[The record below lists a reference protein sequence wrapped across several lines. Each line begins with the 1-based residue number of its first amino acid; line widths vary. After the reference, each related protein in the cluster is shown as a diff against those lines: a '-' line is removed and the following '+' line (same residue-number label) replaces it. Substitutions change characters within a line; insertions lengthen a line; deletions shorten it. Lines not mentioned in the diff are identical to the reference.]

1 MDVKDLSVSTL
12 QFLCGKFAA
21 VGGTL
26 QCINPVAQ
34 RGTLG
39 VAMATAAGLPD
50 SSASWAM
57 PSVGIDT
64 SKWEKIRAVMD
75 SGATV
80 PVLHPKTGREY
91 PVEESEASRAGVEY
105 ELADASTLANL
116 GRKRMAVLT
125 NEGTLRGYSTE
136 CAEVSKALQ
145 SVRACVHSK
154 HAVCFGL
161 GPDGE
166 DHLVINRET
175 GEVNRLIDDGVNY
188 LQELH
193 IIPADQ
199 VCALQA
205 VLAQQ
210 GQPDPEHPQGFAGQG
225 R

>member
-1 MDVKDLSVSTL
+1 M
-12 QFLCGKFAA
+12 AA
-21 VGGTL
+21 
-26 QCINPVAQ
+26 
-34 RGTLG
+34 
-39 VAMATAAGLPD
+39 AAGLPD
-50 SSASWAM
+50 
-57 PSVGIDT
+57 PSVHWEVPNVGIDT
-64 SKWEKIRAVMD
+64 SKWERIRAVMD

-91 PVEESEASRAGVEY
+91 PVQESEASRAGVEY
-105 ELADASTLANL
+105 EIANGDGLANL
-116 GRKRMAVLT
+116 GRKLMAVLT

-136 CAEVSKALQ
+136 CAEVSKSLQ
-145 SVRACVHSK
+145 SVRACVRSK

-175 GEVNRLIDDGVNY
+175 GEINRLIDDGINY

-193 IIPADQ
+193 IIPANQ

-210 GQPDPEHPQGFAGQG
+210 GQPDPEHPQDFAGQG

>member
-1 MDVKDLSVSTL
+1 
-12 QFLCGKFAA
+12 
-21 VGGTL
+21 
-26 QCINPVAQ
+26 
-34 RGTLG
+34 
-39 VAMATAAGLPD
+39 
-50 SSASWAM
+50 M
-57 PSVGIDT
+57 PNVGIDT
-64 SKWEKIRAVMD
+64 SKWEKVRAVMD

-125 NEGTLRGYSTE
+125 NEGTLRGYTR
-136 CAEVSKALQ
+136 
-145 SVRACVHSK
+145 RACVHSK

-175 GEVNRLIDDGVNY
+175 GEVNHLIDDGINY

-193 IIPADQ
+193 IIPANQ

-210 GQPDPEHPQGFAGQG
+210 GQPSPEDPQDFVGQG